1 MRITILLADDHR
13 MFAEALSGLLAQT
26 YDVIGSASN
35 GRELL
40 TLARELNPNV
50 IVTDVSMPLLNGM
63 EVLRMLKRGATRAKF
78 VILTMHADVSL
89 AAEAFRCGASA
100 FVLKQAA
107 AEELNLAIV
116 SALRGRHY
124 LSSTFPVD
132 LVTLLAEA
140 VRHHREEGPKI
151 TRRQREVLQLV
162 AEGKTMKEVGSL
174 LNLSTRTVESY
185 KYEIMR
191 VLGIHT
197 NAELVQYAIRIGVI
211 TVTPLQAA

>member
-1 MRITILLADDHR
+1 MRIRMLLADDHKI
-13 MFAEALSGLLAQT
+13 FTEALSRMLAPN
-26 YDVIGSASN
+26 YEIIGTASN
-35 GRELL
+35 GRELI
-40 TLARELNPNV
+40 TLARELNPDV
-50 IVTDVSMPLLNGM
+50 IVMDVSMPLLNGM
-63 EVLRMLKRGATRAKF
+63 EVIRVLKRTAVRAKF
-78 VILTMHADVSL
+78 VILTMHTDVSL

-107 AEELNLAIV
+107 GDELNAAIV
-116 SALRGRHY
+116 TALRGRHY
-124 LSSTFPVD
+124 LSSAFPVD

-162 AEGKTMKEVGSL
+162 AEGKTMKEVATL
-174 LNLSTRTVESY
+174 LSLSTRTVESY

-191 VLGIHT
+191 VLGIHS
-197 NAELVQYAIRIGVI
+197 NAGLVQYAIRIGVI